1 MKKSLLMLTAMGM
14 LLMTAACDFSSSRV
28 FDNNCSGN
36 AMIENPGYCTGN
48 FHPNAGPYA
57 GK

>member
-1 MKKSLLMLTAMGM
+1 MKKSLLILTAMGM
-14 LLMTAACDFSSSRV
+14 LLLATACDSSSRI

-36 AMIENPGYCTGN
+36 SMIENPGYCTGS

-57 GK
+57 AK

>member
-14 LLMTAACDFSSSRV
+14 LLMATACDSSSRI

-36 AMIENPGYCTGN
+36 SMIENPAYCTGS
-48 FHPNAGPYA
+48 FHANAGPYA
-57 GK
+57 AK

>member
-1 MKKSLLMLTAMGM
+1 MKKSLLMLTAMG
-14 LLMTAACDFSSSRV
+14 LLLVVAACDSSSRI

-36 AMIENPGYCTGN
+36 SMIENSGYCTGN

>member
-1 MKKSLLMLTAMGM
+1 MKKSLLTLSVMGV
-14 LLMTAACDFSSSRV
+14 LLLLGACDSASRI

-57 GK
+57 NK